1 MTTNNTCHRSL
12 YMDGIIHI
20 LSGFLYAFLALN
32 TKLTNLALLPFLLV
46 WSAVQSIKKM
56 KKPTSTS
63 VILYRLIII
72 LTSFLLG
79 AVVGYAPWMFTY
91 YYSTGRFLPNAWPS
105 KAMIKNSIY
114 LQEAI
119 NKPFYFYI
127 AVLTKI
133 SPVHVF
139 GCVILLKSLLD
150 YIWNAIERL
159 NKKEKVKGISKIDDE
174 NLSSDSE
181 YWILLLWPM
190 GYLLGHTLV
199 GVQGGGYQTRFLLPA
214 LPAMSIIAA
223 ISLVK
228 FPKLSPIL
236 YTFFAIECMHVM
248 FYGIMFYPMFADFE
262 FSVFDIVTTILN
274 SPQYALKSREMY
286 IQAFKYMRHFGL
298 DRKIA
303 IDGQ

>member
-1 MTTNNTCHRSL
+1 
-12 YMDGIIHI
+12 
-20 LSGFLYAFLALN
+20 
-32 TKLTNLALLPFLLV
+32 
-46 WSAVQSIKKM
+46 
-56 KKPTSTS
+56 
-63 VILYRLIII
+63 
-72 LTSFLLG
+72 
-79 AVVGYAPWMFTY
+79 
-91 YYSTGRFLPNAWPS
+91 
-105 KAMIKNSIY
+105 
-114 LQEAI
+114 
-119 NKPFYFYI
+119 
-127 AVLTKI
+127 
-133 SPVHVF
+133 
-139 GCVILLKSLLD
+139 
-150 YIWNAIERL
+150 
-159 NKKEKVKGISKIDDE
+159 
-174 NLSSDSE
+174 
-181 YWILLLWPM
+181 M

-262 FSVFDIVTTILN
+262 FSVFDIVSTILN

-286 IQAFKYMRHFGL
+286 IQAFKYMKHFGL